1 VPVTE
6 TRWLDNDEQRAWRR
20 YLTMNAQLTA
30 RLHRQLQ
37 ADSGMSL
44 ADFDVLVKLTDSAD
58 GRARVIELADSL
70 QWEKSRL
77 SHHLARMQR
86 RELITREDCP
96 DDARGAFAVLTPHGR
111 TAIEQAA
118 PRHVNTVRELFFDQL
133 TAEQVKSLETST
145 ENVLAHL
152 ENDSRTR

>member
-1 VPVTE
+1 
-6 TRWLDNDEQRAWRR
+6 
-20 YLTMNAQLTA
+20 
-30 RLHRQLQ
+30 
-37 ADSGMSL
+37 
-44 ADFDVLVKLTDSAD
+44 VLVKLTDSAD
-58 GRARVIELADSL
+58 GRARIIELADSL